1 MKGWRNMLLNHK
13 LALSYGVLIMVFLL
27 SGSFTLLSLY
37 AYKKE
42 LSVATQAYIPLVVN
56 TNKIERLT
64 NQTMYFLWEYRTL
77 GDRKYY
83 NLSKSTLGELSTAL
97 LETNSIISVSSE
109 LYSLKAKLIRI
120 TQRVNDL
127 SKVIDK
133 TARIQVKLKANK
145 QKLIAISPKFTF
157 TAIKILNEGN
167 NKLWQQLTHKVIPSI
182 EAKNRYRKNHL
193 INRVVDLGNES
204 IISAFE
210 AISFDNSDYLKT
222 PLKSFKNI
230 FFLLKVLDS
239 LTFATPENADI
250 KMIRN
255 YFMLFQDDVYSL
267 KANLSRDRELS
278 IKRSEITNVVIHEA
292 RMMGHE
298 GIQFAG
304 KSLQDKY
311 QNFDRLISVFYI
323 GLVIILVLAIIFSI
337 LITRSITIPLAKS
350 VKFAEEIAS
359 GNLDAAVQIDQK
371 DEVGMLALS
380 LKNMGVKLKQN
391 MEELK
396 QVEREM
402 LSLSIE
408 TEEKER
414 KRIAEDLHDS
424 LGPLLSTIKLFIN
437 ALKDTAITQEKKE
450 YLINN
455 SDEILVEAITIAKN
469 ISYNLLPNL
478 ISDFGL
484 FMAIRSFCDRISE
497 VSSICISYTSENY
510 PSNLNRN
517 LETMLFRIVKEL
529 INNTIKHAEASHID
543 INLFFDE
550 EFLHIDYAD
559 NGKGFDF
566 NYTRS
571 NKCLGLVN
579 IINRINYVKG
589 NIEFITS
596 PGNGIKVFIL
606 IDKKKL
612 WTN

>member
-1 MKGWRNMLLNHK
+1 MLLNHK
-13 LALSYGVLIMVFLL
+13 LALSYGVLILVFLL
-27 SGSFTLLSLY
+27 SGSFTLLSLHT
-37 AYKKE
+37 YKKE

-64 NQTMYFLWEYRTL
+64 NQTMYYLWEYRTL

-83 NLSKSTLGELSTAL
+83 NLSKSTLGELSNAL
-97 LETNSIISVSSE
+97 LETKSIISVSSE

-120 TQRVNDL
+120 RQRVNDL
-127 SKVIDK
+127 SKVIDE
-133 TARIQVKLKANK
+133 TARLQVKLKANK
-145 QKLIAISPKFTF
+145 QNLIAISPKFSF
-157 TAIKILNEGN
+157 SAIKILNEGD
-167 NKLWQQLTHKVIPSI
+167 NKLWQQLTLKVIPSI

-193 INRVVDLGNES
+193 INRVVDKGNES

-210 AISFDNSDYLKT
+210 AISFDNSDYLNT

-230 FFLLKVLDS
+230 FFLLNVLDS
-239 LTFATPENADI
+239 LTVATQENADI
-250 KMIRN
+250 ILIRN
-255 YFMLFQDDVYSL
+255 YFKLFQNEVYSL
-267 KANLSRDRELS
+267 KANLFKDHELS
-278 IKRSEITNVVIHEA
+278 VKRSEITNVVIHEA
-292 RMMGHE
+292 RMMGQE

-359 GNLDAAVQIDQK
+359 GNLDAAVQIEQK

-380 LKNMGVKLKQN
+380 LRNMGVKLKQN

-437 ALKDTAITQEKKE
+437 ALKDTTITQEKKE
-450 YLINN
+450 YLIDN
-455 SDEILVEAITIAKN
+455 SNEILVEAITTAKN

-497 VSSICISYTSENY
+497 VSSISIHCSSENY

-529 INNTIKHAEASHID
+529 INNTIKHAEASAIE

-550 EFLHIDYAD
+550 AFLHIDYAD

-566 NYTRS
+566 NSARN

-579 IINRINYVKG
+579 IINRINYIKG
-589 NIEFITS
+589 NIDFITS
-596 PGNGIKVFIL
+596 PGNGSKVFIL

-612 WTN
+612 FIE